1 MRRFFVKTQQIEDD
15 LVTITGQDAKHLGKV
30 LRLSSEDEIQIF
42 DGSGVEYLV
51 KLTSVKPSR
60 ATGIVLGRQRGNTE
74 SPLKVNLV
82 QALPKQGKM
91 ELIIQKCTE
100 LGVGAIYPVETDRTV
115 VKLEGAKGGEKTERW
130 QKVAV
135 EAAKQCGR
143 SYVPKVF
150 LPQSLSDLLK
160 LIVSKNDTDTA
171 LIMLWEGEKARG
183 LKKVLSQWETQRDK
197 PELFLLIGPEGG
209 FTKEEVNKVQACG
222 GQMVTL
228 GPRILRTETAGMVA
242 LGAILY
248 HLGDLGGQGL

>member
-1 MRRFFVKTQQIEDD
+1 MRRFFVETQQIDHD

-30 LRLSSEDEIQIF
+30 LRLSSGDEIQVF

-51 KLTSVKPSR
+51 KITSVKPSQ
-60 ATGIVLGRQRGNTE
+60 ATGIVLGRQQGSTE
-74 SPLKVNLV
+74 PPLKVNLV

-135 EAAKQCGR
+135 EAVKQCGR

-150 LPQSLSDLLK
+150 LPQSLAELLK
-160 LIVSKNDTDTA
+160 LIVSKNDTA
-171 LIMLWEGEKARG
+171 LIMLWEGEKTRG
-183 LKKVLSQWETQRDK
+183 LKKVLSQWENQRDK

-209 FTKEEVNKVQACG
+209 FTEEEVDKVQAYG
-222 GQMVTL
+222 GQVVTL

>member
-1 MRRFFVKTQQIEDD
+1 
-15 LVTITGQDAKHLGKV
+15 
-30 LRLSSEDEIQIF
+30 
-42 DGSGVEYLV
+42 
-51 KLTSVKPSR
+51 
-60 ATGIVLGRQRGNTE
+60 
-74 SPLKVNLV
+74 
-82 QALPKQGKM
+82 M

-135 EAAKQCGR
+135 EAVKQCGR

-150 LPQSLSDLLK
+150 LPQSLAELLK
-160 LIVSKNDTDTA
+160 LIVSKNDTA
-171 LIMLWEGEKARG
+171 LIMLWEGEKTRG
-183 LKKVLSQWETQRDK
+183 LKKVLSQWENQRDK

-209 FTKEEVNKVQACG
+209 FTEEEVDKVQAYG
-222 GQMVTL
+222 GQVVTL